1 MPNSATQNK
10 IKKSEYQNYADCI
23 RSDQVS
29 APEIVELFEDKS
41 FFKWYKK
48 KYLNDKRRT

>member
-1 MPNSATQNK
+1 MASK

-29 APEIVELFEDKS
+29 APEIVELFEDKA
-41 FFKWYKK
+41 FYRWYKK
-48 KYLNDKRRT
+48 KYLNDISRP